1 MASIDVAILPGEPA
15 PADVVVVVDTIRAT
29 TTLAYAFAGGYQRV
43 VCVGDADDA
52 RAEAARIGAG
62 AVLAGEHKGARIEG
76 FELGNSP
83 TEFSPARGEDV
94 VFVTRNGV
102 QAIIGATREAETV
115 LCGAL
120 VNLDAVANAVRPMLD
135 EGRSLVVRCAGT
147 RGAVAIEDCY
157 TAGRLIDLLGPD
169 HDLADGARIACAV
182 ARAFPSPIDA
192 LNEAQSA
199 RNITPLG
206 HGPDLLIAAEVSVLD
221 IVPRV
226 VDVVDAR
233 VVLRAS

>member
-29 TTLAYAFAGGYQRV
+29 TTIAHAFAGGYQRV
-43 VCVGDADDA
+43 ICVADPDDA
-52 RAEAARIGAG
+52 RAEAARIGPG
-62 AVLAGEHKGARIEG
+62 AVLAGEHKGGRIDG
-76 FELGNSP
+76 FDLGNSP
-83 TEFSPARGEDV
+83 TEFSPARGDDV

-102 QAIIGATREAETV
+102 QAIIGATREADVV

-120 VNLDAVANAVRPMLD
+120 VNLGAVAQALHPLLD

-157 TAGRLIDLLGPD
+157 TAGRLVDLLGPD
-169 HDLADGARIACAV
+169 HQRADGARIACAV
-182 ARAFPSPIDA
+182 ANAFAEPIAA

-226 VDVVDAR
+226 VEVVDNR
-233 VVLRAS
+233 VVLRAT